1 MLNLS
6 GNELDN
12 EGVQLFA
19 NALQTNSV
27 RQLSSILPLHIHQ
40 QFYLIK
46 TLTKVELEWSKIDN
60 QRVEYLANALQ
71 TNTVRQCF

>member
-19 NALQTNSV
+19 NALQTSTV
-27 RQLSSILPLHIHQ
+27 RQLSFIHPLHIDH
-40 QFYLIK
+40 FYLIQ
-46 TLTKVELEWSKIDN
+46 TLTTVILEWSQIDN
-60 QRVEYLANALQ
+60 QRVQYLANALQ